1 MYYHPTAGNGLS
13 DRHNMLKIAIAD
25 DHEIFRMGFKA
36 LLQAL
41 PNVEVTGEYCNGD
54 ELIAALSD
62 INFDLIVVDQSMPGC
77 TGLDVLRALSN
88 HQNPPKVIM
97 LTAGATG
104 AILKEALTLG
114 ANAIVS
120 KRGSGED
127 LVLALEEV
135 REGKVFISPE
145 YLKVIEKRNLLD
157 DLTSREMQILLAI
170 VEGSS
175 TRAISEHLNISYKTV
190 DSHRTSIMSKLD
202 THSVA
207 ELMQFARASGL
218 MLEI

>member
-1 MYYHPTAGNGLS
+1 M
-13 DRHNMLKIAIAD
+13 KVAIAD

-41 PNVEVTGEYCNGD
+41 NDVEVAGEYCDGY
-54 ELIAALSD
+54 ELINALS
-62 INFDLIVVDQSMPGC
+62 IQSFDLIVIDQSMPGC
-77 TGLDVLRALSN
+77 TGLDVLRHLHETQQLA
-88 HQNPPKVIM
+88 KVIM

-104 AILKEALTLG
+104 AILKEALSLG

-127 LVLALEEV
+127 LVLALEAV
-135 REGKVFISPE
+135 RDGKLFVSSE
-145 YLKVIEKRNLLD
+145 YVTVIEKRNLLD
-157 DLTSREMQILLAI
+157 ELTSRETQILLLI
-170 VEGSS
+170 VEGHS
-175 TRAISEHLNISYKTV
+175 TRTISDQLEISYKTV
-190 DSHRTSIMSKLD
+190 DSHRTSIMSKLG

-218 MLEI
+218 MVEI